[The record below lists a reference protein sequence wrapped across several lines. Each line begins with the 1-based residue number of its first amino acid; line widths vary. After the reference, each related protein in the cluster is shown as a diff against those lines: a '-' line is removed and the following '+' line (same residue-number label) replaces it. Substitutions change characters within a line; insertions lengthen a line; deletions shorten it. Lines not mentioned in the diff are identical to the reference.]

1 MSLLNFANTY
11 QEISGYL
18 STPEATTGD
27 YVKLFFSKDGHIITH
42 GKDFTPTFTPTVR
55 GLVPVSS
62 GKVTEILRG
71 SGVWK
76 SIGTSDLPIATSV
89 ADAITNKT
97 TGTTILNTQQIID
110 YVGNS
115 FAANDAMR
123 FKGTISYDSAT
134 DTYKTSTADGV
145 EQTGFPTKCSVGDT
159 YRVTISGT
167 YAGNVCSGGDL
178 LICIKDG
185 TGSSLNSS
193 TYWTAVEAN
202 INGTISHS
210 VNGTSYSVY
219 SSNLSS
225 KFTIFA
231 PTTGGTANQVL
242 ISNGNAAPIWTNQSS
257 LSVGNAS
264 KVSNALSAGAGLSM
278 GGNTY
283 NGSAARTISLS
294 PATVSSLG
302 GVYVDKDNTNKTIS
316 VTTAGSI
323 YLTKANVINALG
335 YTPGNAASEKT
346 YSTIIASSATETTA
360 VSTATAN
367 PYINLLQL
375 QGGTNTVV
383 SSFQVKGSGKIS
395 VSGQTALTI
404 SLGVADSSNYGGIK
418 IGYTTSG
425 RNYAVQLSDG
435 KAYVHVPWTTPGLAT
450 ATADGLVPKFDALGT
465 GSLDTNSWVLSK
477 LSNGTYD
484 WFKLPANAFLNTN
497 TWRDIKV
504 NGTQLLGTATSTGS
518 LNFKGSGKT
527 TVSGSSGTITI
538 TSTWR
543 PVTIGGTSINDNT
556 LNFIPSGDV
565 YLKTDST
572 DDGIQD
578 ISFGL
583 SWFNISAN
591 NGQGAYEY
599 A

>member
-1 MSLLNFANTY
+1 MALLNFANTY
-11 QEISGYL
+11 AEISGYL
-18 STPEATTGD
+18 STPESTTGD
-27 YVKLFFSKDGHIITH
+27 YVKLFFSEDGHIITH

-76 SIGTSDLPIATSV
+76 DIETSDLPIATSV
-89 ADAITNKT
+89 ADSITNKT
-97 TGTTILNTQQIID
+97 TSTTILNTQQIID

-123 FKGTISYDSAT
+123 FKGTISYDSST
-134 DTYKTSTADGV
+134 GTYKTSTAGGV
-145 EQTGFPTKCSVGDT
+145 EQTGFPTKCEIGDT
-159 YRVTISGT
+159 YRIASQGT
-167 YAGNVCSGGDL
+167 YAGQKCSAGDL

-185 TGSSLNSS
+185 TGSSLNTA

-202 INGTISHS
+202 INGQVTHK
-210 VNGTSYSVY
+210 VNGTPIYTYSN
-219 SSNLSS
+219 STNT
-225 KFTIFA
+225 FTIYA
-231 PTTGGTANQVL
+231 PTTGGTEGQVL
-242 ISNGNAAPIWTNQSS
+242 LSKGDAAPTWANQSS
-257 LSVGNAS
+257 LSVGTAS

-278 GGNTY
+278 DGNTY
-283 NGSAARTISLS
+283 NGSVARTISLS
-294 PATVSSLG
+294 PATATSLG

-323 YLTKANVINALG
+323 YLTQANIINALG
-335 YTPGNAASEKT
+335 YTPGNSASEKT

-360 VSTATAN
+360 VSIATAN

-383 SSFQVKGSGKIS
+383 GSFQVKGSGKIS

-425 RNYAVQLSDG
+425 RNYAVQLFEG
-435 KAYVHVPWTTPGLAT
+435 KAYVNVPWTTPGLAT
-450 ATADGLVPKFDALGT
+450 ATEDGLVPKFDNLGT
-465 GSLDTNSWVLSK
+465 GLIDSDSWVLSK
-477 LSNGTYD
+477 LSDGTYD

-504 NGTQLLGTATSTGS
+504 NGTQLLGTATNTGS

-565 YLKTDST
+565 YLKTDPT

-578 ISFGL
+578 ISFGI
-583 SWFNISAN
+583 SWYNISTN
-591 NGQGAYEY
+591 KYET